1 MNGVVTTDG
10 EMRRS
15 NVTSTMTS
23 PGGRGP
29 GSRGPA
35 APESATRAIH
45 LAGKKQRSKRGSLL
59 LLIPGIASVV
69 LLGILPLFIVA
80 RNSFAVADNYGG
92 ITGGFTLDNYIK
104 LLDPVYSKTMLYS
117 LGLGLLNTVVCLLV
131 GYITSYYIVS
141 RPEGRQGLLLLLI
154 IIPFW
159 TDFLVRTFAWITIL
173 GSGGPIAGVLGI
185 FGIAGFSMIPSN
197 VAVILGLL
205 YSFLSTA
212 IFPIYASM
220 RSIDPSLKE
229 AATDLGCTWWGVH
242 RRVILPLSSPG
253 ILGAALLTFIPTMG
267 VFVIP
272 VLLGGGKSPLV
283 GNLIVT
289 LYTEFRNQP
298 LGAAVSMVLLVLMLI
313 SMGLV
318 GLALRSGNRK
328 KKGA

>member
-1 MNGVVTTDG
+1 MASTTR
-10 EMRRS
+10 M
-15 NVTSTMTS
+15 
-23 PGGRGP
+23 
-29 GSRGPA
+29 
-35 APESATRAIH
+35 IH
-45 LAGKKQRSKRGSLL
+45 LGRKEKPKRGSLL
-59 LLIPGIASVV
+59 LLIPGIASVI
-69 LLGILPLFIVA
+69 LLGVLPLFIVA

-92 ITGGFTLDNYIK
+92 IVGGFTLEHYAK
-104 LLDPVYSKTMLYS
+104 LLDPVYTKTFLFS
-117 LGLGLLNTVVCLLV
+117 IGLGLLNTLVCLVV
-131 GYITSYYIVS
+131 GYLTSYYIVS
-141 RPEGRQGLLLLLI
+141 RPEGKQGFLLLLV

-185 FGIAGFSMIPSN
+185 FGVSGFSMIPSN
-197 VAVILGLL
+197 VAVVLGLL
-205 YSFLSTA
+205 YSFLPTA

-229 AATDLGCTWWGVH
+229 AATDLGCSWWGVQ
-242 RRVILPLSSPG
+242 RRVILPLSTPG

-272 VLLGGGKSPLV
+272 VLLGGGKDPLV

-298 LGAAVSMVLLVLMLI
+298 MGAAVSMVLLAFMLL
-313 SMGLV
+313 SMAVIGL
-318 GLALRSGNRK
+318 LLKRSSNK

>member
-1 MNGVVTTDG
+1 MASTT
-10 EMRRS
+10 RL
-15 NVTSTMTS
+15 VHL
-23 PGGRGP
+23 GRKEGP
-29 GSRGPA
+29 
-35 APESATRAIH
+35 
-45 LAGKKQRSKRGSLL
+45 KRGSLL
-59 LLIPGIASVV
+59 LLVPGIASVV

-92 ITGGFTLDNYIK
+92 ITGGFTLENYIK

-117 LGLGLLNTVVCLLV
+117 LGLGLLNTVVCLVV
-131 GYITSYYIVS
+131 GYLTSYYIVS
-141 RPEGRQGLLLLLI
+141 KPEGRQSFLLLLV

-185 FGIAGFSMIPSN
+185 FGVAGFSLIPSN

-205 YSFLSTA
+205 YSFLPTA

-220 RSIDPSLKE
+220 RSIDGSLKE
-229 AATDLGCTWWGVH
+229 AAIDLGCSWWGVH
-242 RRVILPLSSPG
+242 RRIILPLCKPG

-272 VLLGGGKSPLV
+272 VLLGGGKDPLV

-298 LGAAVSMVLLVLMLI
+298 MGAAVSMVLLLLMLL
-313 SMGLV
+313 SMALV
-318 GLALRSGNRK
+318 GLVLGRSNK